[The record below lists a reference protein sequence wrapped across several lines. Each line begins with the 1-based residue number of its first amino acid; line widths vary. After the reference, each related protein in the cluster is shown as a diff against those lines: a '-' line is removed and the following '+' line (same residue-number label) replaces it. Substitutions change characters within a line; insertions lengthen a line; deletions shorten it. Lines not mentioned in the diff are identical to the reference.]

1 MGENEAIKPF
11 YIKEKILDMMKY
23 GNRALQHFP
32 WREKALAE
40 EIKANMYRLLYQ
52 AIRVEKRYYKKTTLQ
67 ELDIEIDVLR
77 HNLRLAHDPDY
88 YNEQV
93 PKRGRNGRIVKGPD
107 GKPIMVKIQP
117 PLPPRKYEQ
126 WSRLLDEIGRMVGGY
141 IKTARQ

>member
-93 PKRGRNGRIVKGPD
+93 PKRGRGGRIVKGLN
-107 GKPIMVKIQP
+107 GKAVMVKVQP
-117 PLPPRKYEQ
+117 PLPIRKYEQ
-126 WSRLLDEIGRMVGGY
+126 WSRLVDEIGRMVGGY
-141 IKTARQ
+141 IKTVRQ